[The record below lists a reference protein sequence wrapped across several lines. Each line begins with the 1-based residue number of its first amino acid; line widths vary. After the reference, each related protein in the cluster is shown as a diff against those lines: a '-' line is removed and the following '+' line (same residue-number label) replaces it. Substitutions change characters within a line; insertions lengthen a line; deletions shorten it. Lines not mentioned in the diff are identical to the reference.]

1 MNLPGKYIEKK
12 TLHYFFGTLSR
23 FTRNSRGV
31 CVCVCGGGGGKGGYY
46 NVAESPNKFS
56 RFKVEIKSV
65 VYNCKNV
72 SSKHETQDLTQSSFL
87 CLLAYSTMSS
97 LC

>member
-31 CVCVCGGGGGKGGYY
+31 CVCVCVWGGGRGGKGGEYH
-46 NVAESPNKFS
+46 NVAEYPNKFY
-56 RFKVEIKSV
+56 RFKIEKKV
-65 VYNCKNV
+65 
-72 SSKHETQDLTQSSFL
+72 
-87 CLLAYSTMSS
+87 
-97 LC
+97 

>member
-31 CVCVCGGGGGKGGYY
+31 CVCVGGGGGGGGG
-46 NVAESPNKFS
+46 N
-56 RFKVEIKSV
+56 IIM
-65 VYNCKNV
+65 
-72 SSKHETQDLTQSSFL
+72 LQSTL
-87 CLLAYSTMSS
+87 ITEVLQI
-97 LC
+97 

>member
-31 CVCVCGGGGGKGGYY
+31 CVCVGGGGGDGGGKKH
-46 NVAESPNKFS
+46 NVAEYPNKFY
-56 RFKVEIKSV
+56 RFKIEKKV
-65 VYNCKNV
+65 
-72 SSKHETQDLTQSSFL
+72 
-87 CLLAYSTMSS
+87 
-97 LC
+97 

>member
-31 CVCVCGGGGGKGGYY
+31 CVGGYH
-46 NVAESPNKFS
+46 NVAEYPNKFY
-56 RFKVEIKSV
+56 RFKVEKKSV

-72 SSKHETQDLTQSSFL
+72 SSKHETQDLTQSSFFVL
-87 CLLAYSTMSS
+87 TGL
-97 LC
+97 